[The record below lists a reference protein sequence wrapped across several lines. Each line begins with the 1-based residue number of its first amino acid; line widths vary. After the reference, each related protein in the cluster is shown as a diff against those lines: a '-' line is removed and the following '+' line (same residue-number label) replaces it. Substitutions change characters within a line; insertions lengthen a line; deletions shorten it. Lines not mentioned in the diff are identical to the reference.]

1 MNRPLVA
8 ALLVSA
14 LNLQAAP
21 SDQVARASLTS
32 KSGAPVATA
41 AADAQ
46 GRLVFT
52 GAKPGEYRLVLSNAE
67 GRSVTLGDLDGDGVL
82 DLIVGGA
89 VPGGAVIS
97 AREAATGIAAGKRQH
112 QPRNFL
118 VDWSGSIKGGFATE
132 AEAAEAGKRL
142 APSSSAG
149 RCAVKVSV
157 DQQPGTIE
165 VQCFTWTGGTRMAIT
180 EQGMPKKDTAAKK
193 K

>member
-8 ALLVSA
+8 ALLFSA
-14 LNLQAAP
+14 LCLQAAP
-21 SDQVARASLTS
+21 SDQVARATLSS
-32 KSGAPVATA
+32 KSGAPVATTT
-41 AADAQ
+41 ADAQ

-89 VPGGAVIS
+89 LPGGAVIS
-97 AREAATGIAAGKRQH
+97 AREAAPGIAAGKRQH

-142 APSSSAG
+142 APSSAG

-165 VQCFTWTGGTRMAIT
+165 IQCFTWTGGTRMAIT
-180 EQGMPKKDTAAKK
+180 EQGLPKKDTSAKK